1 MIFGLGIDAAVKVPS
16 SESGLQKKTKKIK
29 STEWDA
35 FFFLFATKELE
46 DMLKRSHNTEA
57 KLHGPNDFGDQDSDG
72 SKPKSKWSLVIVI
85 KWTNKWNE
93 LSR

>member
-16 SESGLQKKTKKIK
+16 SESGLQKKTKKLNQPN
-29 STEWDA
+29 EMP

-57 KLHGPNDFGDQDSDG
+57 KLHGPNDFGDQDSNG
-72 SKPKSKWSLVIVI
+72 SKPKSK
-85 KWTNKWNE
+85 
-93 LSR
+93 